1 MINIAVCDDEEF
13 YLQKEQSIISGY
25 MTEKG
30 YEYNIDLFSSGK
42 EFLESE
48 NTEQYDIVFLDI
60 TMDEIDG
67 IETAKRIRANHQKVY
82 LVFVTAYI
90 TYSTEGYKVDAS
102 RYILK
107 NDLMFEAAMEESLDS
122 IIRKMEV
129 PENKHTFS
137 FQEGKREINL
147 SDIIY
152 IESNLHKLIFHMN
165 TPKNSQYFLYGKLD
179 VIETAIGKAGL
190 CRIHK
195 SYLVNMKYV
204 ENMERYKIYLKDG
217 TKLSIAKPRY
227 PVVKEAFL
235 MRKGEYDD

>member
-1 MINIAVCDDEEF
+1 MINIAICDDEEIF
-13 YLQKEQSIISGY
+13 LQKEQSFISNY
-25 MTEKG
+25 MTERG
-30 YEYNIDLFSSGK
+30 YEYHIDLFMSGK
-42 EFLESE
+42 EFLASG
-48 NTEQYDIVFLDI
+48 NTERYDITFLDV

-67 IETAKRIRANHQKVY
+67 IETAKRIRENNQKVY

-90 TYSTEGYKVDAS
+90 TYSTEGYKVDAY

-107 NDLMFEAAMEESLDS
+107 DELMFEAAIEESLDS
-122 IIRKMEV
+122 IIRKMEM

-137 FQEGKREINL
+137 FQEGKREIDL

-165 TPKNSQYFLYGKLD
+165 TPKNSQLSLYGKLD
-179 VIETAIGKAGL
+179 VIDATIGKAGF
-190 CRIHK
+190 CRTHK

-204 ENMERYKIYLKDG
+204 ENMERYKICLKDG
-217 TKLSIAKPRY
+217 TKLSVAKPRY

-235 MRKGEYDD
+235 MRKGEYDE